1 MDISFR
7 LESDPE
13 NIMTECSQYSKIM
26 LAYEEII
33 LIALLTLLASVIGTL
48 AGFGISTIMVPIL
61 LMVFPL
67 PQTLLFVGIIHWF
80 NDIWKMLLFRKGIR
94 WKLFLAFGLPGIFTS
109 FIGSSLSLRIPQ
121 AVLSRALGVF
131 LIAYVLF
138 ISFKRTFKLSQ
149 KLSIAISGGALTGF
163 FAGIFGIGGEINAV
177 ALSAFNLGKAIY
189 IANVGAIS
197 FMIDSTRIAT
207 YIEGG
212 IRLDPAILSGF
223 LVFIPASLIGAMIGR
238 KVVDKIPQEKFR
250 NFVAI
255 FIFLFGLKLVLF
267 P

>member
-1 MDISFR
+1 
-7 LESDPE
+7 
-13 NIMTECSQYSKIM
+13 M
-26 LAYEEII
+26 LAYQEII
-33 LIALLTLLASVIGTL
+33 FIALLTLLASLIGTL
-48 AGFGISTIMVPIL
+48 VGFGISTIMVPIL

-121 AVLSRALGVF
+121 EVLSRALGVF

-138 ISFKRTFKLSQ
+138 ITFNQTFKLSQ
-149 KLSIAISGGALTGF
+149 RLSVAASGGALTGF

-177 ALSAFNLGKAIY
+177 ALNAFNLEKAVY
-189 IANVGAIS
+189 IATVGAIS

-207 YIEGG
+207 YITGG
-212 IRLDPAILSGF
+212 TRLDSEILSGF
-223 LVFIPASLIGAMIGR
+223 LIFIPASLIGAAAGR
-238 KVVDKIPQEKFR
+238 KGIEKIPQERFR
-250 NFVAI
+250 SFIAI

>member
-1 MDISFR
+1 
-7 LESDPE
+7 
-13 NIMTECSQYSKIM
+13 M

-33 LIALLTLLASVIGTL
+33 FISLLTLLASVIGTL
-48 AGFGISTIMVPIL
+48 AGFGISTIMVPVL

-67 PQTLLFVGIIHWF
+67 PQTLLLVGIIHWF

-109 FIGSSLSLRIPQ
+109 FIGSSLSLRISQ
-121 AVLSRALGVF
+121 EVLSRSLGFF

-138 ISFKRTFKLSQ
+138 VTFNRTFKLSQ
-149 KLSIAISGGALTGF
+149 RLSVAISGGALTGF

-177 ALSAFNLGKAIY
+177 ALSTFNLEKAVY
-189 IANVGAIS
+189 IATAGAIS
-197 FMIDSTRIAT
+197 FLIDSTRIAT

-223 LVFIPASLIGAMIGR
+223 LIFIPVSLIGAMIGR
-238 KVVDKIPQEKFR
+238 RGIEKIPQEKFR
-250 NFVAI
+250 NFVAV